1 MPLQREADTM
11 EIELS
16 DVSGLPEALK
26 TLVEAKEGKN
36 FLNLAQLAPAAELET
51 FKGKALAAQNEAIE
65 RRKALKAWEAFGTPD
80 DVAKKLASGADPAI
94 VKQLQDKLAET
105 ETGYKQKFT
114 GLLRGTAT
122 ETLKAELAKAGVV
135 PEGLDLLAGFA
146 ASRITFDDD
155 GGMRVM
161 SADGTTPMIGK
172 GANGGATLAD
182 LAAQLAKTVP
192 QLVKDAGQGG
202 GGKPPGS
209 NGGKPEGKTVTRA
222 QWDTMTHADRAAHS
236 KSGGKVVD

>member
-1 MPLQREADTM
+1 M

-16 DVSGLPEALK
+16 DVSGLPDTLK
-26 TLVEAKEGKN
+26 TLVETKDGKTV
-36 FLNLAQLAPAAELET
+36 LNLAALAPAAELER
-51 FKGKALAAQNEAIE
+51 FKGKAVTAESEAIE

-80 DVAKKLASGADPAI
+80 EVAKKLASGADPEI
-94 VKQLQDKLAET
+94 VKQLQAKLAET
-105 ETGYKQKFT
+105 ETGYKTKFT
-114 GLLRGTAT
+114 GLLRATAT

-146 ASRITFDDD
+146 AARITFDDD

-161 SADGTTPMIGK
+161 SADGTAPMIGK

-182 LAAQLAKTVP
+182 LAEQLAKTVP
-192 QLVKDAGQGG
+192 QLVKDAGAGG

-209 NGGKPEGKTVTRA
+209 TGGTPTKT
-222 QWDTMTHADRAAHS
+222 MKEADFNALSAKERAAVMA
-236 KSGGKVVD
+236 SGVTLKD